1 LLSVDT
7 TIAGRKQSRTAVA
20 AGALLDTWTA
30 HSWNEGIRVDCLGA
44 LDRLT
49 VTTRHSTYEII
60 VLAHGS
66 SEVMV
71 RGGDFFPEFTRA
83 RVSGSSLGGSFL
95 KLHTVHVGFR
105 MELADG
111 TRSIVTSPVRDISLT
126 TEVGFA
132 TQVM

>member
-1 LLSVDT
+1 MDT
-7 TIAGRKQSRTAVA
+7 TIAGRKQRRTAVA
-20 AGALLDTWTA
+20 SSALLDTWTA
-30 HSWNEGIRVDCLGA
+30 HPWDEGVRVDRLGA

-49 VTTRHSTYEII
+49 VTTRHSTYELI
-60 VLAHGS
+60 VLSPGT

-71 RGGDFFPEFTRA
+71 RGGAFFPEFTRA

-111 TRSIVTSPVRDISLT
+111 SRSIITSPVRDISLAT
-126 TEVGFA
+126 GVGSA
-132 TQVM
+132 KQIM